1 MTPLEGDWV
10 MTESPIEWDQGLNVE
25 DTRVLLAS
33 ASSAVWEY
41 RQKEDFSSQAN
52 SSRGISELSQ
62 PKP

>member
-10 MTESPIEWDQGLNVE
+10 MTESPIEWDQSLKVE

-33 ASSAVWEY
+33 VPSAVREY
-41 RQKEDFSSQAN
+41 RQKEGFPSQAN
-52 SSRGISELSQ
+52 SSPGISELSQ